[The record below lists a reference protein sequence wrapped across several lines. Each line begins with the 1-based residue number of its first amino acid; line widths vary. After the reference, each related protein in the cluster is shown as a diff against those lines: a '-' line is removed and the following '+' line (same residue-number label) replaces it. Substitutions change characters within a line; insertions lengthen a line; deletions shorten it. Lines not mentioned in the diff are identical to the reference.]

1 MKKRKNWELFI
12 GLILVGVVI
21 VLVLLGIF
29 WTPYQ
34 VETMNVSEKLQGVS
48 WHHIFG
54 TDQFGRDVFSRVMKG
69 MGVSFLIATGTVAI
83 GLFFGFIN
91 GATSGYFGG
100 IYDEMVMRITDTFF
114 AFPAILI
121 ALVIVSLFGS
131 GKYYILLAL
140 GIAFIPSFTR
150 VIRAEYIKQRGKEY
164 VDAAKIMG
172 AKNLR
177 IIFVHILPNCKTM
190 ILTNVLI
197 GFNNAILAEAGM
209 SYLSIGVQPPDASL
223 GRMLSE
229 SQAYLFSAPWCAIF
243 PGIMIVVMVLGFTLL
258 AEGLKGKTNGRD
270 CNVRD

>member
-1 MKKRKNWELFI
+1 MKRHKNWDLLIGCMLVGAVLLFVFI
-12 GLILVGVVI
+12 GY
-21 VLVLLGIF
+21 F
-29 WTPYQ
+29 WTPYN
-34 VETMNVSEKLQGVS
+34 VEAMNVSEKLQGVS
-48 WHHIFG
+48 INHIFG

-69 MGVSFLIATGTVAI
+69 MGVSFVIAFGTIGI
-83 GLFFGFIN
+83 GLFFGFVF
-91 GATSGYFGG
+91 GSTSGFFGG
-100 IYDEMVMRITDTFF
+100 IYDEIVMRLTDTFF

-131 GKYYILLAL
+131 GKYFVLIAL

-150 VIRAEYIKQRGKEY
+150 VIRAEYIRNKEKEY

-172 AKNLR
+172 ASKFR
-177 IIFVHILPNCKTM
+177 IIFIHILPNCRTI

-229 SQAYLFSAPWCAIF
+229 SQAYLFSAPWCAVF
-243 PGIMIVVMVLGFTLL
+243 PGITIIIMVLGFSLL
-258 AEGLKGKTNGRD
+258 SDGMKKRKY
-270 CNVRD
+270 